1 VYVPERVFDADKF
14 VADVQKV
21 YDKHGRCIIAVSEGV
36 SDKTGAPIITSLK
49 GAEKDSHGNLQLS
62 GTGALG
68 DLLADLIKAKTK
80 IKRIR
85 ADTLGY
91 LQRSF
96 LGCISQTD
104 AEEARAVG
112 QKAVQFAAMHGAD
125 GSVAIKRVG
134 DYAVTYELIP
144 LESVA
149 AKTRH
154 MDDAFINAEGNNV
167 TETFLKYCRPL
178 AGELPTQD
186 RIQAPHVAKIM
197 HNK

>member
-1 VYVPERVFDADKF
+1 
-14 VADVQKV
+14 
-21 YDKHGRCIIAVSEGV
+21 VSEGI
-36 SDKTGAPIITSLK
+36 SDKTGAPIITTLK
-49 GAEKDSHGNLQLS
+49 GVEKDSHGNVQLS

-96 LGCISQTD
+96 LGCISKTD

-112 QKAVQFAAMHGAD
+112 QKAVQMAALHNAD
-125 GSVAIKRVG
+125 GSIAIKRVG
-134 DYAVTYELIP
+134 DYAVNYELIP

-154 MDDAFINAEGNNV
+154 MDDSFINAEGNHV
-167 TETFLKYCRPL
+167 TEAFLKYARPL

-186 RIQAPHVAKIM
+186 LIRAPQVAKIM
-197 HNK
+197 NTK